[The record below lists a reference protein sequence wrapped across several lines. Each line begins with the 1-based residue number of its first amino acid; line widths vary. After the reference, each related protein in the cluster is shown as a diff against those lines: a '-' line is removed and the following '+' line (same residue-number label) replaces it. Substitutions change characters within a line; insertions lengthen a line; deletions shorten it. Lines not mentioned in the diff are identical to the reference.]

1 MSPPAS
7 EPADKAASS
16 TPPVAAEP
24 RASANAGTAT
34 CTIPTAVPNA
44 TSAPNTVRMPG
55 APSGP
60 SQPTSCG
67 VPRHARDGPVAVNA
81 SADPTL
87 SPPATTTATVGDHSA
102 AIPAASA
109 GAVTT
114 ATSNTTATSA

>member
-1 MSPPAS
+1 M
-7 EPADKAASS
+7 
-16 TPPVAAEP
+16 
-24 RASANAGTAT
+24 
-34 CTIPTAVPNA
+34 PNA